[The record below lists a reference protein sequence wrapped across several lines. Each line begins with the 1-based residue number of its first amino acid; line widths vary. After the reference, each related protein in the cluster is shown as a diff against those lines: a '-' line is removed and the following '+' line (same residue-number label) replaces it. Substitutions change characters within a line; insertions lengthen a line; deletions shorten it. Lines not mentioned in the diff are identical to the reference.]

1 MIESLYPDEELIE
14 VYPEG
19 IARQCKHCGTWSH
32 YKRPDRRCKCFTV
45 SCDSCHR
52 EFEIVIGM
60 KHGRQ

>member
-1 MIESLYPDEELIE
+1 MDEEPIE
-14 VYPEG
+14 LYPEG

-32 YKRPDRRCKCFTV
+32 YKRPDDRKRKCFTV
-45 SCDSCHR
+45 SCDSCHK